1 MVLAE
6 VLIEKF
12 NLEKRIKQLE
22 RFLYRMSNV
31 SAEQT
36 DKAVKKL
43 LELLDKHRSHLILL
57 NRINNET
64 EVTIGDSAVSLANAV
79 LIIKTMEK
87 KIELLDDLIDNCN
100 ENSVLDIFNLMEQR
114 DKLLEECTLISNNVT
129 ALEWS
134 TEVD

>member
-6 VLIEKF
+6 VLIEKL
-12 NLEKRIKQLE
+12 NLEKKIQQLE

-36 DKAVKKL
+36 DKAVKKM

-57 NRINNET
+57 NKVNNET
-64 EVTIGDSAVSLANAV
+64 EVTIGDSTVSLANAV

-87 KIELLDDLIDNCN
+87 KIELLDDLIDNCA

-114 DKLLEECTLISNNVT
+114 DKLLEECTLISNNVSF
-129 ALEWS
+129 LEWS

>member
-12 NLEKRIKQLE
+12 NLEKRIQQLE

-36 DKAVKKL
+36 DKAVRKL

-64 EVTIGDSAVSLANAV
+64 EVTIGDSKVSLANAI

-87 KIELLDDLIDNCN
+87 KIELLDDLIDNCA

-134 TEVD
+134 VEVD